1 MGNRGRQFLGSLVVL
16 IAAALLGSAIVLLGP
31 TGAADGARDQAC
43 LNPGPRAWHGLESQ
57 GQVDFPRKLFP
68 HGSHP
73 VAFSREAQFGAS
85 APGLAASL
93 LRDQGAPLARRRPK
107 KDDGEIVVADLR
119 R

>member
-16 IAAALLGSAIVLLGP
+16 ITAALLGSAIVLLGP
-31 TGAADGARDQAC
+31 IGATDGARNHAC
-43 LNPGPRAWHGLESQ
+43 LNPGPQARHGLDSH
-57 GQVDFPRKLFP
+57 GQVDSPRPFFA

-73 VAFSREAQFGAS
+73 AAVRLGAS
-85 APGLAASL
+85 APRLAGSL